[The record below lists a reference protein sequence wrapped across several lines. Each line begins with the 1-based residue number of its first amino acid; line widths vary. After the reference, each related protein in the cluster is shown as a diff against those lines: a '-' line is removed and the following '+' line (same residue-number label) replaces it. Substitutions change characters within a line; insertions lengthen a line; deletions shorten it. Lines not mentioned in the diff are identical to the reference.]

1 MHAHYMHMHMHMQH
15 AHCMRTVCTLQ
26 VPDLFMRRVEQGG
39 KWSFF
44 CPNEA
49 PGLCDVHGAA
59 FDELYERYEREGR
72 ARESVDAQK
81 VWFAILESQME
92 TGAPAASNVPSLA
105 AAHIDA
111 ATHRSDSPPPP
122 PPPHPPTLAWG
133 SPLGPRESPR
143 RVYAEARLPV
153 VLRCLPRVARVHYP

>member
-1 MHAHYMHMHMHMQH
+1 
-15 AHCMRTVCTLQ
+15 MRAACALQ

-72 ARESVDAQK
+72 ARDTVDAQK

-92 TGAPAASNVPSLA
+92 TGAPAASNMPSLA
-105 AAHIDA
+105 AAHTNA
-111 ATHRSDSPPPP
+111 ATHRSSCMPPP
-122 PPPHPPTLAWG
+122 LARG
-133 SPLGPRESPR
+133 SPLGPIGEPCW
-143 RVYAEARLPV
+143 P
-153 VLRCLPRVARVHYP
+153 